1 MKEKNMKLKIFFVA
15 LLFVIMPLILFNNS
29 YALELNEE
37 YVKEDFVYD
46 EYNKDMVK
54 NLSDQGKE
62 KLKRNDG
69 KLVID
74 GNLLNIG
81 IDFWPDF
88 SSLGIEEIEF
98 KNVEDVEYFNCGF
111 FDNNIKYL
119 DLSPFKNLKQIGN
132 YHINH
137 GEYKYQL
144 FKNNPI
150 EKINFE
156 GLDKLETIDENC
168 FNNISIKELD
178 FSPIKNLKKLSGFND
193 NQITNLDLSPLKNLE
208 NLSGFNRNNITKLD
222 FSELQNLEYL
232 LGFDNNNI
240 TKLDFSPLKKLRSLG
255 GFNENQITELAFSP
269 LENLKRLSGFNKNKI
284 VKLDLSSLND
294 TVVGNYYDNEDST
307 LYTSYEEDSFG
318 YNNLKSV
325 KLNSNAKYIGNKL
338 FKGNPDLKD
347 IDISNCKELKNIME
361 NAFET
366 TNMRLHVTY
375 KNPLGLKDA
384 EKYYKKNED
393 DFYDYEK
400 YGEYNG
406 EEVAINGHVIVDDV
420 QDKLDEVTED
430 KKLAEI
436 TTEEQAKLDEIK
448 DIIKKQFVN
457 EEELNKW
464 LKEKGFDEREKKI
477 LEDNKA
483 LGEKIDAKLEEI
495 RNLEP
500 YAKTNE
506 ELLKELEEVSKEV
519 EEYNKKYDEL
529 YNVYIEEIKELL
541 AKQKT
546 EIDKANGEK
555 DDLSKKL
562 EDLQAE
568 KEKTDKLNEDT
579 IKNLNELIAK
589 LNKEIETNKNKI
601 SELENSV
608 KDLQV
613 EKTKVEAEKAM
624 LENTL
629 AETKDML
636 KAAEKNNDKASEEI
650 MNLKNKI
657 SELEEKLAKCNEH
670 CKKLEEEL
678 NNTKADLKNEQEE
691 NAKLN
696 EKIKKLEAEK
706 AELVS
711 KNKELMEKEEER
723 KKQEELEKS
732 KEELE
737 KQKEER
743 EKRQQ
748 EAKEER
754 EKEELENNS
763 SVTTNTKSTNKKYT
777 KSNNKLP
784 YAGSESV
791 ILLSLITIGSII
803 YTKRVMK
810 RK

>member
-1 MKEKNMKLKIFFVA
+1 MKEKNMNLKMFFIA
-15 LLFVIMPLILFNNS
+15 LLFVIMPLILFNNN

-37 YVKEDFVYD
+37 YVKEDFEIVEND
-46 EYNKDMVK
+46 K
-54 NLSDQGKE
+54 NE
-62 KLKRNDG
+62 KMFVGLTESGIEKCKKNNG
-69 KLVID
+69 VLVID
-74 GNLLNIG
+74 GNVV
-81 IDFWPDF
+81 
-88 SSLGIEEIEF
+88 EEF
-98 KNVEDVEYFNCGF
+98 KIYVWWAEEYVKE
-111 FDNNIKYL
+111 IYL
-119 DLSPFKNLKQIGN
+119 KNLEKLEETDVIG
-132 YHINH
+132 
-137 GEYKYQL
+137 GDAL
-144 FKNNPI
+144 
-150 EKINFE
+150 EKIHFE
-156 GLDKLETIDENC
+156 GCSNLYIINNVVNNSKLKDIDMYSLKSLKVLGYSDEYSDLPGAYVNYLCNNNLSNVRLNPELEVIGDDAFGTNTNLKDLD
-168 FNNISIKELD
+168 ISYL
-178 FSPIKNLKKLSGFND
+178 KNLKKVSD
-193 NQITNLDLSPLKNLE
+193 V
-208 NLSGFNRNNITKLD
+208 
-222 FSELQNLEYL
+222 
-232 LGFDNNNI
+232 
-240 TKLDFSPLKKLRSLG
+240 
-255 GFNENQITELAFSP
+255 AF
-269 LENLKRLSGFNKNKI
+269 
-284 VKLDLSSLND
+284 
-294 TVVGNYYDNEDST
+294 VGNNT
-307 LYTSYEEDSFG
+307 
-318 YNNLKSV
+318 
-325 KLNSNAKYIGNKL
+325 
-338 FKGNPDLKD
+338 
-347 IDISNCKELKNIME
+347 
-361 NAFET
+361 
-366 TNMRLHVTY
+366 RLHVAY

-384 EKYYKKNED
+384 EKIYKED
-393 DFYDYEK
+393 NN
-400 YGEYNG
+400 YNLYSSSFNNG
-406 EEVAINGHVIVDDV
+406 QPINGHVIVDDV
-420 QDKLDEVTED
+420 QNKLDEVTED

-436 TTEEQAKLDEIK
+436 TNEDQAKLDEVK
-448 DIIKKQFVN
+448 DIIKKQFAN
-457 EEELNKW
+457 EEELNSW
-464 LKEKGFDEREKKI
+464 LKEKGFTERENKI
-477 LEDNKA
+477 IEDNNL

-506 ELLKELEEVSKEV
+506 ELLKELDEVAKEV

-541 AKQKT
+541 VKQKS
-546 EIDKANGEK
+546 EVDKANGEK
-555 DDLSKKL
+555 DDLNKKL

-579 IKNLNELIAK
+579 IKNLNELIDK
-589 LNKEIETNKNKI
+589 LNKEIEANKNKI
-601 SELENSV
+601 KELENNI
-608 KDLQV
+608 KDLQE

-629 AETKDML
+629 AETKDKL

-657 SELEEKLAKCNEH
+657 SELEEKLAKCKEH

-696 EKIKKLEAEK
+696 EKIKKIEAEK

-748 EAKEER
+748 ELKEER

-791 ILLSLITIGSII
+791 IILSLITIGAII
-803 YTKRVMK
+803 YTRRVMK

>member
-222 FSELQNLEYL
+222 FS
-232 LGFDNNNI
+232 
-240 TKLDFSPLKKLRSLG
+240 PLKKLRSLG

-436 TTEEQAKLDEIK
+436 TTEEEAKLDEIK
-448 DIIKKQFVN
+448 DIIKKQFAS
-457 EEELNKW
+457 EEELNAW

-506 ELLKELEEVSKEV
+506 ELLKELDEVSKEV

-529 YNVYIEEIKELL
+529 YNIYIEEIKELL
-541 AKQKT
+541 AKQKA
-546 EIDKANGEK
+546 DK
-555 DDLSKKL
+555 
-562 EDLQAE
+562 EDLNQKLKDIQAE

-601 SELENSV
+601 
-608 KDLQV
+608 K
-613 EKTKVEAEKAM
+613 
-624 LENTL
+624 
-629 AETKDML
+629 
-636 KAAEKNNDKASEEI
+636 
-650 MNLKNKI
+650 
-657 SELEEKLAKCNEH
+657 
-670 CKKLEEEL
+670 
-678 NNTKADLKNEQEE
+678 
-691 NAKLN
+691 
-696 EKIKKLEAEK
+696 
-706 AELVS
+706 
-711 KNKELMEKEEER
+711 
-723 KKQEELEKS
+723 
-732 KEELE
+732 
-737 KQKEER
+737 
-743 EKRQQ
+743 
-748 EAKEER
+748 
-754 EKEELENNS
+754 ELENNIKDLQIVS
-763 SVTTNTKSTNKKYT
+763 
-777 KSNNKLP
+777 KSN
-784 YAGSESV
+784 SV
-791 ILLSLITIGSII
+791 VIKQKSINDRKGH
-803 YTKRVMK
+803 TKIVLCHYFLNLK
-810 RK
+810 C

>member
-222 FSELQNLEYL
+222 FS
-232 LGFDNNNI
+232 
-240 TKLDFSPLKKLRSLG
+240 PLKKLRSLG

-436 TTEEQAKLDEIK
+436 TTEEEAKLDEIK
-448 DIIKKQFVN
+448 DIIKKQFAS
-457 EEELNKW
+457 EEELNAW

-506 ELLKELEEVSKEV
+506 ELLKELDEVSKEV

-529 YNVYIEEIKELL
+529 YNIYIEEIKELL
-541 AKQKT
+541 AKQKA
-546 EIDKANGEK
+546 DK
-555 DDLSKKL
+555 
-562 EDLQAE
+562 EDLNQKLKDIQAE

-601 SELENSV
+601 KELENNI
-608 KDLQV
+608 KDLQA

-629 AETKDML
+629 AETKDKL

-650 MNLKNKI
+650 MNLKNTI
-657 SELEEKLAKCNEH
+657 AETEEKLAKCKEH

-691 NAKLN
+691 NVKLN
-696 EKIKKLEAEK
+696 EKIKKLEEEK
-706 AELVS
+706 AELAG
-711 KNKELMEKEEER
+711 KNKELMEKEGER

-748 EAKEER
+748 EAKDER
-754 EKEELENNS
+754 AKEKENSENNGS
-763 SVTTNTKSTNKKYT
+763 ITTNTKSTNKKDT

-791 ILLSLITIGSII
+791 IVLSLITVGVII